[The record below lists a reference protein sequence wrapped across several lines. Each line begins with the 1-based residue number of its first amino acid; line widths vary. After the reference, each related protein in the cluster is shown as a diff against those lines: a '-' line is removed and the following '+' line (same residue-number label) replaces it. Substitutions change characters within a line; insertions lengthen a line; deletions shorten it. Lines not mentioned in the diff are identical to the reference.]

1 MNDYP
6 TDEDDYPTDEDDY
19 PVRVN
24 AFGQRL
30 RDDAEWLPGD
40 HYGGNDGSADS

>member
-1 MNDYP
+1 MDDEMFDDWFDVEMFF
-6 TDEDDYPTDEDDY
+6 DEDEEG
-19 PVRVN
+19 VRVN

-40 HYGGNDGSADS
+40 RYEYEMED